1 MMVQYNAD
9 IYDKNSANSAN
20 DEPIEI
26 NDNYLS
32 DPKRVKL
39 LRLRK
44 ALGDNNFAKM

>member
-9 IYDKNSANSAN
+9 IYDKISAN

-26 NDNYLS
+26 TDNYLS

-44 ALGDNNFAKM
+44 ALGDNSFGKM